1 MPTNGIKRIYK
12 EKEMNAFNSIRH
24 SGIFRSGI
32 FRSIFVLA
40 VLILPQIAQAQ
51 WRATVGAQS
60 ESLGRQAL
68 AFLPNELWIHTGDSV
83 TWTFDADEIHTVTFQ
98 KAGQTRLAFQVGC
111 PGFAPGGSGSFDGT
125 ICISTPAL
133 AKGQSFTITFPTA
146 GNFKLV
152 CLVHANMTGVVHVLD
167 LSQPLPYGQDFYDD
181 QAAEQRK
188 SLLSDDDHDHDRDHH
203 HDSGDSRSGINTVM
217 AGVGEVTAN
226 GGGFQTLIVA
236 RFMEPTKVIH
246 AGETVEWTNFDPL
259 ARHTIT
265 FGVEPLNPVPPVN
278 VTKDTDGALHG
289 IVNSNADN
297 VHSGVIGAA
306 PQDQVSLPAP
316 PLGVTRFRVTFT
328 HPGVFPYICALHDGL
343 GMKGTVIV
351 IP

>member
-1 MPTNGIKRIYK
+1 MST
-12 EKEMNAFNSIRH
+12 FVSVQL
-24 SGIFRSGI
+24 SGIFRSRI
-32 FRSIFVLA
+32 FRSIFVFSVLA
-40 VLILPQIAQAQ
+40 LPQIAQGQ

-98 KAGQTRLAFQVGC
+98 RAGQIRLAFQAGC
-111 PGFAPGGSGSFDGT
+111 PGFAAGGSGSFNGST
-125 ICISTPAL
+125 CISTPPL
-133 AKGQSFTITFPTA
+133 TKGQSFTITFPTA

-167 LSQPLPYGQDFYDD
+167 LTQPLPYGQDFYDD
-181 QAAEQRK
+181 QADEQRK
-188 SLLSDDDHDHDRDHH
+188 SLLSDDDHNHGHH
-203 HDSGDSRSGINTVM
+203 HDSDDEHSGTNTVM
-217 AGVGEVTAN
+217 AGIGEVSAN

-265 FGVEPLNPVPPVN
+265 FGVQPSNPVAPVN

-289 IVNSNADN
+289 TVNSNADN

-316 PLGVTRFRVTFT
+316 PLGVTRFRVTFPN
-328 HPGVFPYICALHDGL
+328 PGEFPYICVIHGKL
-343 GMKGTVIV
+343 GMIGKVIV
-351 IP
+351 LP

>member
-1 MPTNGIKRIYK
+1 
-12 EKEMNAFNSIRH
+12 MNTFNSVRL
-24 SGIFRSGI
+24 SRIFRSGI
-32 FRSIFVLA
+32 FRSIFVFGLLA
-40 VLILPQIAQAQ
+40 LPQMAQAQ

-68 AFLPNELWIHTGDSV
+68 AFLPNELWIHAGDSV
-83 TWTFDADEIHTVTFQ
+83 TWTFDSDEIHTVTFQ
-98 KAGQTRLAFQVGC
+98 RLGQIRLAFQAGC
-111 PGFAPGGSGSFDGT
+111 PGFAAGGSGSFNGST
-125 ICISTPAL
+125 CISTPPL
-133 AKGQSFTITFPTA
+133 TKGQSFTITFPTA

-167 LSQPLPYGQDFYDD
+167 LTQPLPYGQDFYDD
-181 QAAEQRK
+181 QAAAQRK
-188 SLLSDDDHDHDRDHH
+188 SLLSDDHDSGHH
-203 HDSGDSRSGINTVM
+203 HDADDAHSGTNTVM
-217 AGVGEVTAN
+217 AGVGEVSAN

-265 FGVEPLNPVPPVN
+265 FGVQPSNPVAPLN

-289 IVNSNADN
+289 TVNSNADN
-297 VHSGVIGAA
+297 VHSGIIGAA

-316 PLGVTRFRVTFT
+316 PLGVTRFRVTFPN
-328 HPGVFPYICALHDGL
+328 PGEFPYLCMIHDNL
-343 GMKGTVIV
+343 GMVGKVIV
-351 IP
+351 VP

>member
-1 MPTNGIKRIYK
+1 
-12 EKEMNAFNSIRH
+12 MNAFNSVRF
-24 SGIFRSGI
+24 SRTLVWMFA
-32 FRSIFVLA
+32 LA
-40 VLILPQIAQAQ
+40 LSSLPQIAQAQ

-60 ESLGRQAL
+60 GSLGRQAL
-68 AFLPNELWIHTGDSV
+68 AFLPNELWVHTGDTV
-83 TWTFDADEIHTVTFQ
+83 TWTFDTDEIHTVTFQ
-98 KAGQTRLAFQVGC
+98 KPGQTRLAFQVGC
-111 PGFAPGGSGSFDGT
+111 PGFAAGNSGSFNGT
-125 ICISTPAL
+125 TCISTPAL
-133 AKGQSFTITFPTA
+133 AGGQSFAITFPTA

-152 CLVHANMTGVVHVLD
+152 CLVHATMTGVVHVLD
-167 LSQPLPYGQDFYDD
+167 LAEPLPHQQDFYDD

-188 SLLSDDDHDHDRDHH
+188 ALLSDDDHDGDRDRGRH
-203 HDSGDSRSGINTVM
+203 HDSGHEHSDMNTVT

-265 FGVEPLNPVPPVN
+265 FGVQPLNPVAPVN
-278 VTKDTDGALHG
+278 TTKDTDGALHG
-289 IVNSNADN
+289 IVTSNADN

-306 PQDQVSLPAP
+306 PQEQVQLPSP
-316 PLGVTRFRVTFT
+316 PLGVTRFRVTFPN
-328 HPGVFPYICALHDGL
+328 PGEFPYICMIHGNL
-343 GMKGTVIV
+343 GMKGKVIV

>member
-1 MPTNGIKRIYK
+1 VNLQGDKMKT
-12 EKEMNAFNSIRH
+12 FNSVPL

-68 AFLPNELWIHTGDSV
+68 AFLPNELWIHAGDSV

-98 KAGQTRLAFQVGC
+98 RPGQTRLAFQVGC

-125 ICISTPAL
+125 TCISTPAL

-167 LSQPLPYGQDFYDD
+167 LSQPLPHQQDFYDD

-188 SLLSDDDHDHDRDHH
+188 ALLSDDDHGREHQ
-203 HDSGDSRSGINTVM
+203 HDSGHEHSGINTVM

-236 RFMEPTKVIH
+236 RFMDPTQVIH

-265 FGVEPLNPVPPVN
+265 FGVQPLNPVPPVN
-278 VTKDTDGALHG
+278 VTKDKDGAFHG
-289 IVNSNADN
+289 TVNSAADN

-316 PLGVTRFRVTFT
+316 PLGVTRFRVTFPN
-328 HPGVFPYICALHDGL
+328 PGEFPYICVIHGSL
-343 GMKGTVIV
+343 GMKGKVIV

>member
-1 MPTNGIKRIYK
+1 
-12 EKEMNAFNSIRH
+12 MNAFNSVPL

-32 FRSIFVLA
+32 FISVVMLA
-40 VLILPQIAQAQ
+40 LLGLPQIAQAQ

-68 AFLPNELWIHTGDSV
+68 AFLPNELWIHAGDNV
-83 TWTFDADEIHTVTFQ
+83 TWTFDSDEIHTVTFQ
-98 KAGQTRLAFQVGC
+98 RPGQIRLAFQVGC
-111 PGFAPGGSGSFDGT
+111 PGFASDGSGSFNGT
-125 ICISTPAL
+125 TCISTPPVAR
-133 AKGQSFTITFPTA
+133 GQSFTITFPTT

-188 SLLSDDDHDHDRDHH
+188 SLLLDDDHDRGHH
-203 HDSGDSRSGINTVM
+203 HDSDHEHSGINTVM
-217 AGVGEVTAN
+217 AGVGEVSAN

-265 FGVEPLNPVPPVN
+265 FGLPPLNPVAPIN
-278 VTKDTDGALHG
+278 TTRDTDGALHG
-289 IVNSNADN
+289 TVNSNADN

-306 PQDQVSLPAP
+306 PQDQVGLPAP
-316 PLGVTRFRVTFT
+316 PIGVTRFRVTFPN
-328 HPGVFPYICALHDGL
+328 PGEFPYICVIHNGL
-343 GMKGTVIV
+343 GMKGKVIV

>member
-1 MPTNGIKRIYK
+1 
-12 EKEMNAFNSIRH
+12 MNSFNSVRL

-32 FRSIFVLA
+32 FRSSIFRSMFVLC
-40 VLILPQIAQAQ
+40 VLVLPQIAQAQ

-68 AFLPNELWIHTGDSV
+68 AFLPNELWIHAGDSV
-83 TWTFDADEIHTVTFQ
+83 TWTFDANEVHTVTFQ
-98 KAGQTRLAFQVGC
+98 KPGQTRLAFQVGC
-111 PGFAPGGSGSFDGT
+111 PGFAAGGSGSFNGT
-125 ICISTPAL
+125 TCISTPAL

-167 LSQPLPYGQDFYDD
+167 LAEPLPHQQEFYDD

-188 SLLSDDDHDHDRDHH
+188 ALLSDDDGHDGDHDRGRSD
-203 HDSGDSRSGINTVM
+203 DSGHEHSDMNTVM

-246 AGETVEWTNFDPL
+246 AGESVEWTNFDPL

-265 FGVEPLNPVPPVN
+265 FGVPPSNPVPSVN

-297 VHSGVIGAA
+297 VHSGVLGAA

-316 PLGVTRFRVTFT
+316 PLGVTRFRVTFPN
-328 HPGVFPYICALHDGL
+328 PGEFPYICVIHGNL
-343 GMKGTVIV
+343 GMKGKVIV

>member
-1 MPTNGIKRIYK
+1 
-12 EKEMNAFNSIRH
+12 MNTFNSVRL
-24 SGIFRSGI
+24 SRIFRSGT
-32 FRSIFVLA
+32 FRSIFVFG
-40 VLILPQIAQAQ
+40 VLVLPQIAQAQ
-51 WRATVGAQS
+51 WRATVGAQN

-68 AFLPNELWIHTGDSV
+68 AFLPNELWIHAGDSV
-83 TWTFDADEIHTVTFQ
+83 TWTFDSDEIHTVTFQ
-98 KAGQTRLAFQVGC
+98 RLGQIRLAFQAGC
-111 PGFAPGGSGSFDGT
+111 PGFAAGGSGSFNGST
-125 ICISTPAL
+125 CISTPPL
-133 AKGQSFTITFPTA
+133 TKGQSFTITFPTA

-167 LSQPLPYGQDFYDD
+167 LTQPLPYGQDFYDD
-181 QAAEQRK
+181 QAAAQRK
-188 SLLSDDDHDHDRDHH
+188 SILSDDDHDHDRGHH
-203 HDSGDSRSGINTVM
+203 HDSDDEHSGTNTVM
-217 AGVGEVTAN
+217 AGVGEVSAN

-265 FGVEPLNPVPPVN
+265 FGVQPSNPVAPVN

-289 IVNSNADN
+289 TVNSNADN

-316 PLGVTRFRVTFT
+316 PLGVTRFRVTFPN
-328 HPGVFPYICALHDGL
+328 PGEYPYICMIHGNL
-343 GMKGTVIV
+343 GMIGKVIV
-351 IP
+351 VP

>member
-1 MPTNGIKRIYK
+1 MNTVNSVPLSRIL
-12 EKEMNAFNSIRH
+12 
-24 SGIFRSGI
+24 RSGI
-32 FRSIFVLA
+32 FRSIFVLG

-83 TWTFDADEIHTVTFQ
+83 TWTFNANEIHTVTFQ
-98 KAGQTRLAFQVGC
+98 RPGQTRLAFQVGC

-125 ICISTPAL
+125 TCISTPAL
-133 AKGQSFTITFPTA
+133 AKGQSFTIAFPTA

-167 LSQPLPYGQDFYDD
+167 LSQPLPHQQDFYDD
-181 QAAEQRK
+181 QAAEQSK
-188 SLLSDDDHDHDRDHH
+188 SLLSDGDHDRQHQDN
-203 HDSGDSRSGINTVM
+203 SGHEHGGINTVM

-236 RFMEPTKVIH
+236 RFMDPTQVIH

-265 FGVEPLNPVPPVN
+265 FGVQPANPAPPVN

-289 IVNSNADN
+289 IISSTADN

-328 HPGVFPYICALHDGL
+328 NPGEFPYICAIHGNL
-343 GMKGTVIV
+343 GMNGKVIV

>member
-1 MPTNGIKRIYK
+1 
-12 EKEMNAFNSIRH
+12 MNAFNSSRP
-24 SGIFRSGI
+24 SWIFRSGI
-32 FRSIFVLA
+32 FCCMFTLA
-40 VLILPQIAQAQ
+40 FLILPQIARAQ

-68 AFLPNELWIHTGDSV
+68 AFLPNELWIHAGDSV
-83 TWTFDADEIHTVTFQ
+83 TWTFDSDEIHTVTFQ

-111 PGFAPGGSGSFDGT
+111 PGFAAGGSGSFDGT
-125 ICISTPAL
+125 TCISTPPVL
-133 AKGQSFTITFPTA
+133 KGQSFTITFPA
-146 GNFKLV
+146 VGNFKLV
-152 CLVHANMTGVVHVLD
+152 CLVHATMTGVVHVMD

-181 QAAEQRK
+181 QAADQRK
-188 SLLSDDDHDHDRDHH
+188 SLLSDEEHDREH
-203 HDSGDSRSGINTVM
+203 HDNSGHEHSSTNSVM
-217 AGVGEVTAN
+217 AGVGEVSAN

-236 RFMEPTKVIH
+236 RFMEPTKVVH

-265 FGVEPLNPVPPVN
+265 FGVPPQNPVAPVN

-289 IVNSNADN
+289 TVNSGADN

-306 PQDQVSLPAP
+306 PQDQVQLPSP
-316 PLGVTRFRVTFT
+316 PLGVTRFRVTFPS
-328 HPGVFPYICALHDGL
+328 PGEFPYICVIHGRL
-343 GMKGTVIV
+343 GMIGKVIV

>member
-1 MPTNGIKRIYK
+1 
-12 EKEMNAFNSIRH
+12 MNAFNSARPSWILS
-24 SGIFRSGI
+24 SGIFCCM
-32 FRSIFVLA
+32 FTLA
-40 VLILPQIAQAQ
+40 FLILPQIAGAQ

-68 AFLPNELWIHTGDSV
+68 AFLPNELWIHAGDSV

-111 PGFAPGGSGSFDGT
+111 PGFAAGGSGSFNGST
-125 ICISTPAL
+125 CISTPAL

-188 SLLSDDDHDHDRDHH
+188 ALLSDDDHDREHQ
-203 HDSGDSRSGINTVM
+203 HDSGHEHSGVNTVM

-265 FGVEPLNPVPPVN
+265 FGAEPLNPVAPVN
-278 VTKDTDGALHG
+278 TTKDTDGALHG

-297 VHSGVIGAA
+297 VHSGLLGAA

-316 PLGVTRFRVTFT
+316 PLGVTRFRVTFPN
-328 HPGVFPYICALHDGL
+328 PGEFPYFCVIHDNL
-343 GMKGTVIV
+343 GMKGKVIV
-351 IP
+351 VP

>member
-1 MPTNGIKRIYK
+1 MKT
-12 EKEMNAFNSIRH
+12 FNSVPL
-24 SGIFRSGI
+24 SGIFHSRILRWGT
-32 FRSIFVLA
+32 FRAICVLA
-40 VLILPQIAQAQ
+40 ILILPQIAQAQ

-60 ESLGRQAL
+60 ESLGHQAL
-68 AFLPNELWIHTGDSV
+68 AFLPNELWIHAGDSV
-83 TWTFDADEIHTVTFQ
+83 TWTFDSDEVHTVTFQ
-98 KAGQTRLAFQVGC
+98 RPGQIRLAFQVGC
-111 PGFAPGGSGSFDGT
+111 PGFAAGGSGSFNGT
-125 ICISTPAL
+125 TCISTPPVV
-133 AKGQSFTITFPTA
+133 KGQSFTVTFPTA

-167 LSQPLPYGQDFYDD
+167 PSQPLPHQQDFYDD

-188 SLLSDDDHDHDRDHH
+188 SLLSDDDHDGDRDREHH
-203 HDSGDSRSGINTVM
+203 HDSDHEHSGMNAVI

-236 RFMEPTKVIH
+236 RFMEPTKIIH

-265 FGVEPLNPVPPVN
+265 FGVPPSNPVAPIN
-278 VTKDTDGALHG
+278 ATRDTDGALHG
-289 IVNSNADN
+289 TVNSTTDN
-297 VHSGVIGAA
+297 VHSGLLGAA

-316 PLGVTRFRVTFT
+316 PLGVTRFRVTFPN
-328 HPGVFPYICALHDGL
+328 PGEFPYICVIHGNL
-343 GMKGTVIV
+343 GMKGKVIV